1 MGYGPITIF
10 TKFNYTALSVGS
22 IIFGLTG
29 NLFAASKGHT
39 HSTDG
44 KMAHD
49 HSKLLSLKAGANA
62 PTIAIDLEKD
72 VVGGWNLHIITTHF
86 RFAPEAVNEK
96 HHAGEGHAHIYVND
110 KKLARIYGPW
120 FHIGSLPKGNVKVSV
135 TLNANDHRALAIG
148 DKALVAIKNI
158 VVE

>member
-1 MGYGPITIF
+1 MKLN
-10 TKFNYTALSVGS
+10 KFIYTALAAGL
-22 IIFGLTG
+22 ITIGLTG
-29 NLFAASKGHT
+29 NLVAETAGHTHT

-49 HSKLLSLKAGANA
+49 HSTLLSLEAGANA
-62 PTIAIDLEKD
+62 PTIAIDLAKD

-86 RFAPEAVNEK
+86 RFTPEAVNEE
-96 HHAGEGHAHIYVND
+96 HRAGEGHAHIYVNG

-120 FHIGSLPKGNVKVSV
+120 FHIGALPKGNVEVSV
-135 TLNANDHRALAIG
+135 TLNANGHQPLAVG